1 MHNNIP
7 EGPSYPSRGVT
18 DGRYYYIKNLQP
30 EKLYI
35 QKYIMGRPNR
45 NPYWETWLFASDDNK
60 SSESIVK
67 RYMIREEEELDRK
80 STRLNSSHVAISYAV
95 FCLKKKKRNSSPA
108 GYSNPNG
115 P

>member
-7 EGPSYPSRGVT
+7 EGPSYPSSGVT

-67 RYMIREEEELDRK
+67 RYMIREEEEFYDLENDQYQMVNLAER
-80 STRLNSSHVAISYAV
+80 SEEHSLNSSHVAISYAV
-95 FCLKKKKRNSSPA
+95 F
-108 GYSNPNG
+108 
-115 P
+115 